1 MKPFAS
7 ILQTTLFHLQQT
19 PVTLAS
25 LLSMVLFILTAWVIS
40 RVAQRLL
47 RRRVFPHFRLDLG
60 LQFTLSRLFHYFV
73 MFLAVI
79 FSLQF
84 IGLSLTSLAFVAGLL
99 SVGIGFGL
107 QNIANNFISGLIL
120 LFERPIAPGD
130 RVTVGETSGDVR
142 EIRIRSTTIVSPDNI
157 TIIVPNSQFIMEKIT
172 NWSYGD
178 PRIRLHLPVSVGY
191 KSDLNRTKETLLEV
205 ARTHSQVLP
214 QPAPE
219 VWLTQFGD
227 SGIQLEL
234 LVWVAFPKG
243 RRRITSDLS
252 FQIHRLFTERG
263 IEIPFPQREIT
274 IKKGEENPERLKGRG
289 EENK

>member
-1 MKPFAS
+1 MKTFAE
-7 ILQTTLFHLQQT
+7 ILQTPLFHIQQT

-25 LLSMVLFILTAWVIS
+25 LLSMILFVLVAWTIS
-40 RVAQRLL
+40 RLAQRLL
-47 RRRVFPHFRLDLG
+47 RRRVFPHFKLDPG

-73 MFLAVI
+73 MSLAVI
-79 FSLQF
+79 LAVQF
-84 IGLSLTSLAFVAGLL
+84 IGLSLTSLAVVAGLL

-107 QNIANNFISGLIL
+107 QNTANNFICGLIL
-120 LFERPIAPGD
+120 LFERPIVPGD

-157 TIIVPNSQFIMEKIT
+157 TIIVPNSQFITEKVT

-178 PRIRLHLPVSVGY
+178 PRIRLHLPLSVGY
-191 KSDLNRTKETLLEV
+191 RSDLNRAKETLLEV
-205 ARTHSQVLP
+205 ARAHPRVLP

-243 RRRITSDLS
+243 HRRITSELN
-252 FQIHRLFTERG
+252 FEIHRFFAERG

-274 IKKGEENPERLKGRG
+274 IKKGDSPDR
-289 EENK
+289 